1 MEENKIENVSRENR
15 FRIKEAI
22 LRARATNKDF
32 KQIEIAKKLYP
43 DCGEK
48 IAAINFSRLVN
59 NKKKA
64 LTFDEIKFLC
74 ENLNVSPNFLMGYD
88 IQTNHA
94 LERIA
99 ESPAQSDTENGSEV

>member
-15 FRIKEAI
+15 FRIKEAV

-32 KQIEIAKKLYP
+32 KQIEVAKKLYP
-43 DCGEK
+43 DCDEK
-48 IAAINFSRLVN
+48 VAAINFSRLVN

-74 ENLNVSPNFLMGYD
+74 ENLNVSPNFLMGYKNEHD
-88 IQTNHA
+88 GVTK
-94 LERIA
+94 
-99 ESPAQSDTENGSEV
+99 SPAQPDSENGSEV

>member
-32 KQIEIAKKLYP
+32 KQIEVAKKLYP
-43 DCGEK
+43 NCDEK
-48 IAAINFSRLVN
+48 VAAINFSRLVN

-74 ENLNVSPNFLMGYD
+74 ENLNVSPNFLMGY
-88 IQTNHA
+88 
-94 LERIA
+94 ECEGVA

>member
-48 IAAINFSRLVN
+48 IAAIKFSRLVN
-59 NKKKA
+59 AKKKA

-74 ENLNVSPNFLMGYD
+74 ENLNVSPNFF
-88 IQTNHA
+88 IFFEC
-94 LERIA
+94 ERIT

>member
-15 FRIKEAI
+15 FRIKEAV
-22 LRARATNKDF
+22 LRARATNKEF
-32 KQIEIAKKLYP
+32 KQIEVAKKMYP
-43 DCGEK
+43 NCDEK
-48 IAAINFSRLVN
+48 VAAINFSRLVN

-74 ENLNVSPNFLMGYD
+74 ENLNVSPNFLMGYE
-88 IQTNHA
+88 

-99 ESPAQSDTENGSEV
+99 ESPSQSDTENGSEV

>member
-1 MEENKIENVSRENR
+1 MTEKNVNVSRENR
-15 FRIKEAI
+15 FRIKEAV

-48 IAAINFSRLVN
+48 VAAINFSRLVN

-74 ENLNVSPNFLMGYD
+74 ENLNVSPNFLMGYE
-88 IQTNHA
+88 N
-94 LERIA
+94 ENNGVA

>member
-1 MEENKIENVSRENR
+1 MTEKNVNVSRENR

-32 KQIEIAKKLYP
+32 KQIEIAKKFYQNC
-43 DCGEK
+43 DEK
-48 IAAINFSRLVN
+48 VAAINFSRLVN

-74 ENLNVSPNFLMGYD
+74 ENLNVSPNFLMGYENETD
-88 IQTNHA
+88 GV
-94 LERIA
+94 A
-99 ESPAQSDTENGSEV
+99 ESPTQPDSKDGSEV